1 MRGTRASAPE
11 LATEL
16 RKLAAFF
23 RRDLLVTFSYRLAL
37 VRDWVNL
44 LVQVAVLGFVGR
56 LIPSSALPTFGGGA
70 VTYLEFVTVGIAV
83 GSFVQLGMQRV
94 SSGVRSEQL
103 MGTLEAIL
111 ATPTNLLTIQVGWV
125 VYDVV
130 YVPLRTLVFLGA
142 MGLFAGVHLAPQGV
156 LPALV
161 VLAAFIPFVWGLGV
175 LSAAGTMT
183 FRRGAGVGLVATLLT
198 ISSGAYFP
206 LTVLPGW
213 LRAVAAWNPIA
224 LAVDAMRHALLG
236 SGGWDEA
243 ARAVTALV
251 PAAIATLLLGILA
264 FRVALRRE
272 RRRGTVGLY

>member
-1 MRGTRASAPE
+1 MRTVRSSASD
-11 LATEL
+11 LAGEL

-56 LIPSSALPTFGGGA
+56 LIPPSALPRFGGGP
-70 VTYLEFVTVGIAV
+70 VSYLAFVTVGIAV

-125 VYDVV
+125 IYDVV

-142 MGLFAGVHLAPQGV
+142 MWLFTDVRLAASGL

-161 VLAAFIPFVWGLGV
+161 VLVAFIPFVWGLGV

-183 FRRGAGVGLVATLLT
+183 FRRGAGIGLVATLLT

-206 LTVLPGW
+206 LTVLPPW
-213 LRAVAAWNPIA
+213 LRTVAAWNPIA

-236 SGGWDEA
+236 SGGWGEVG
-243 ARAVTALV
+243 RAVAALI
-251 PAAIATLLLGILA
+251 PSAIVTLLLGILA